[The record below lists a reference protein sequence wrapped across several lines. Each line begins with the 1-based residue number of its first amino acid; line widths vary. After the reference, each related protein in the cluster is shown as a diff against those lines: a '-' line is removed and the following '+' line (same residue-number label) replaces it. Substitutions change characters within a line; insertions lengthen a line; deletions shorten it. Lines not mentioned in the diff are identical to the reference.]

1 LQKLSPS
8 AQGDARVFVDRTFV
22 DARQAP
28 VQSSLAVAPI
38 VRVMP
43 PTRREFLLAALG
55 PWPLVR
61 LGQDRAAGRA
71 RDRDVRIEERIFR
84 LTNQQRHGRRL
95 LVFESLAALSDIAR
109 AHSLDMLTRD
119 YFDHRSPEGLHS
131 ADRIAKHGLSFD
143 ATGENLYMVRN
154 GATDADRLA
163 ESIVTGWMNS
173 RAHREN
179 ILEADYRFL
188 GVGVAT
194 AGRVVI
200 ATQLFAG

>member
-1 LQKLSPS
+1 L
-8 AQGDARVFVDRTFV
+8 AHRGARVFV

-28 VQSSLAVAPI
+28 AQSPRPVAPI
-38 VRVMP
+38 DRVMP
-43 PTRREFLLAALG
+43 PTRREFLIAVLG
-55 PWPLVR
+55 PWPLVSS
-61 LGQDRAAGRA
+61 GQDPAAGRA
-71 RDRDVRIEERIFR
+71 RDRDARIEERIFR

-95 LVFESLAALSDIAR
+95 LVFESSAALSDIAR
-109 AHSLDMLTRD
+109 AHSLDMLTRG
-119 YFDHRSPEGLHS
+119 YFDHCSPEGLHS
-131 ADRIAKHGLSFD
+131 ADRIAKRGLSFD
-143 ATGENLYMVRN
+143 ATGENLYSVKN

-179 ILEADYRFL
+179 ILETDYRFL